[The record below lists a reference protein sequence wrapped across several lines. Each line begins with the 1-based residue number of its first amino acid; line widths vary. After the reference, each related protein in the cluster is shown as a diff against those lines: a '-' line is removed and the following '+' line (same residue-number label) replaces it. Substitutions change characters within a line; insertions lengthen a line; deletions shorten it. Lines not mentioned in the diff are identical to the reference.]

1 MLVFFACFGTGS
13 FHRNFCSKRKKFA
26 VVARYNMQ
34 YCVII
39 TNTPCKIRYFTV
51 KITIFLV
58 NMRDLECYTM
68 YS

>member
-1 MLVFFACFGTGS
+1 
-13 FHRNFCSKRKKFA
+13 
-26 VVARYNMQ
+26 MQ

-39 TNTPCKIRYFTV
+39 TNDVCKICYFTV

>member
-1 MLVFFACFGTGS
+1 
-13 FHRNFCSKRKKFA
+13 
-26 VVARYNMQ
+26 MQ

-39 TNTPCKIRYFTV
+39 TNDVCKIRYFTV

-58 NMRDLECYTM
+58 NMKWSECYTK